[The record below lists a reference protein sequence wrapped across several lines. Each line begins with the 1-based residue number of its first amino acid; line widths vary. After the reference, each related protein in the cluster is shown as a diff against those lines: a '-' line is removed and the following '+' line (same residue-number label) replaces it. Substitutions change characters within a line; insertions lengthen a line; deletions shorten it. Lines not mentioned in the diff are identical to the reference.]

1 MIYVQFRGIKQFF
14 FYRGFMT
21 YFKDH
26 LRGCGVRM
34 NQGQTKLYSLEK
46 TWMLRSWKKDSRH
59 VYYDAKK
66 LNTVL

>member
-1 MIYVQFRGIKQFF
+1 
-14 FYRGFMT
+14 
-21 YFKDH
+21 
-26 LRGCGVRM
+26 M

-66 LNTVL
+66 LNTVLWSISLLPIDARWSYECACIPCRPSRYI